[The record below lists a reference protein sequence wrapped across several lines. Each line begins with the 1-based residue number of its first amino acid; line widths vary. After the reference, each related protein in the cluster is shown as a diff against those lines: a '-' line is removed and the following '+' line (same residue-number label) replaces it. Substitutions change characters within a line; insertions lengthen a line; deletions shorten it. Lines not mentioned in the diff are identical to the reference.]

1 MRLLIMVGLVLLFAC
16 KNEMPKDAIQEIR
29 PVEGGNADLIRNPV
43 SMDKIDTS
51 RLAKIV
57 FTETIYD
64 FGTAKE
70 GTIVPHRFVFKNTGN
85 VPLLIEDARST
96 CGCTVPQAPNFPI
109 PPGDTS
115 SLYVTFNTTNKENY
129 QIKHITVLANTYPSE
144 TSVAIQGT
152 VLTKKAKQ

>member
-51 RLAKIV
+51 RLAKIA
-57 FTETIYD
+57 FAETMYD

-70 GTIVPHRFVFKNTGN
+70 GTFVEHRFVFKNTGN

-96 CGCTVPQAPNFPI
+96 CGCTVPHYPNFPI
-109 PPGDTS
+109 PPGDTA
-115 SLYVTFNTTNKENY
+115 SLFVSFNTTNKENY
-129 QIKHITVLANTYPSE
+129 QIKHVTVLANTYPSE
-144 TSVAIQGT
+144 TSVAIQGK
-152 VLTKKAKQ
+152 VLAKKGKK